1 VTKSLLCFSAA
12 SAPRAKL
19 QRLTST
25 GVDIEISENGVNF
38 TEQDNLLD
46 REWTRSIRGS
56 YSLEHGLSTRRFPL
70 VYH

>member
-1 VTKSLLCFSAA
+1 MTKSLLCFSAA
-12 SAPRAKL
+12 SAPRAKID
-19 QRLTST
+19 
-25 GVDIEISENGVNF
+25 VDILSTLRIPRREF

-46 REWTRSIRGS
+46 REGTRSIRGS